1 VGKNLTMKSV
11 RAMKDL
17 TQAELAEKVGVSRQ
31 TINLIE
37 KGDYNPTINLCLR
50 IAKVLETSLDTL
62 FWEDD
67 NHEETKLG

>member
-1 VGKNLTMKSV
+1 MGKNLTMKSV